1 MDSFRSTLDE
11 AREADLL
18 LHVVDAGIHDLHERI
33 QVVDEVLEHIGCSDI
48 PQLLVFNKIDMVDE
62 RRRHEIL
69 GLGKGRMVSCA
80 SLEGIHEL
88 KEAVAS
94 LLLRRVARGSYVIPF
109 QTPERELTS
118 MRRPSS

>member
-1 MDSFRSTLDE
+1 
-11 AREADLL
+11 
-18 LHVVDAGIHDLHERI
+18 
-33 QVVDEVLEHIGCSDI
+33 
-48 PQLLVFNKIDMVDE
+48 MVDE

-109 QTPERELTS
+109 SNPGARADIYEEAVVLSERVAARSWIIEAAASCPGARLPQRFLRKS
-118 MRRPSS
+118 